1 MQALG
6 INISAVLPEVLLVLL
21 AMLVM
26 MVDAFAGKEENAA
39 KNAIP
44 WISLIG
50 VVGIIFFA
58 LGQWGV
64 APIYFQ
70 SAAVTDHF
78 TIGLRL
84 IVLVTTGLSILV
96 SHTYIPR
103 INKQTGEYYALLLLC
118 TAGMMMMGAA
128 VDLMVVFLSLEI
140 FSLGL
145 YILTGLHRQNVRGS
159 EAALK
164 YFLLGAFAS
173 AFFVYGAAL
182 IYGGTGSTN
191 YAQIGRAHV

>member
-26 MVDAFAGKEENAA
+26 LVDAFAGKEENAA

-50 VVGIIFFA
+50 VVGVIFFA

-64 APIYFQ
+64 APLYFQ

-96 SHTYIPR
+96 ATPTFHAST
-103 INKQTGEYYALLLLC
+103 
-118 TAGMMMMGAA
+118 
-128 VDLMVVFLSLEI
+128 S
-140 FSLGL
+140 
-145 YILTGLHRQNVRGS
+145 RQANIMRCCCSVPQ
-159 EAALK
+159 A
-164 YFLLGAFAS
+164 
-173 AFFVYGAAL
+173 
-182 IYGGTGSTN
+182 
-191 YAQIGRAHV
+191 